1 MKLLFLHLLVL
12 CFALTGCHQGAKNVD
27 PPTKTHRPITF
38 TNIAHEAGIDFKH
51 VNGGR
56 GRKLMPETVG
66 SGLAFFDYDNDGKLD
81 LLIMNSTTWPG
92 DPHPIKTTPK
102 LYHNLGNGKFED
114 VTEKM
119 GLAVTMYGM
128 GVAVG
133 DYDNDGFED
142 IYLTAVGPNFLF
154 HNEGGKGFRNVTGE
168 SGTAGV
174 PLPGTKLEHKWSS
187 SAAWLDYDNDGKLD
201 LFVCQY
207 VKWSPDIDPYCGSKG
222 VRGYCPPGNFEGAR
236 CTLFHNEGAGKFRD
250 VSKEMGILD
259 GALGKSFGIAIA
271 DYNGDGWLD
280 IAVANDTWAN
290 FLFMNEGGKHFTDKG
305 VESGI
310 AFSMSGKA
318 KAGMGI
324 DVADFH
330 NNGTLGLVI
339 GNFAEEGLSLF
350 EPMEGTTN
358 MFEEKGQ
365 SRGLVAPSLS
375 NVTFATFFFDYNLDG
390 WQDIF
395 ATNGHVDD
403 IVNTYKSNLSF
414 KQEPLLFENKKGE
427 KFVDVTHLSGI
438 SYKIVGRGAAYGD
451 IDGDGDLDI
460 GVVDNNGTFLL
471 LRNDG
476 GNQNNW
482 IRLKLVGTKS
492 NRDAIGALVSVT
504 TGGLKQ
510 RRYVRSGG
518 SFLSESERVLT
529 FGLGSATTIDS
540 VDIHWPS
547 GAVEKLSQLRINT
560 TSTIIEGKGLEKT

>member
-1 MKLLFLHLLVL
+1 MTTSV
-12 CFALTGCHQGAKNVD
+12 A
-27 PPTKTHRPITF
+27 HRPIAF
-38 TNIAHEAGIDFKH
+38 TDIAHSAGIDFQH
-51 VNGGR
+51 VNGSR

-66 SGLAFFDYDNDGKLD
+66 SGLALFDYDNDGKLD

-92 DPHPIKTTPK
+92 DPNPIKTTPK
-102 LYHNLGNGKFED
+102 LYHNLGAGKFED
-114 VTEKM
+114 VTTKL
-119 GLAVTMYGM
+119 GLGITLYGM

-142 IYLTAVGPNFLF
+142 IYLTAVGANFLF
-154 HNEGGKGFRNVTGE
+154 HNEAGKGFRDVTAQ
-168 SGTAGV
+168 SGTVGV

-187 SAAWLDYDNDGKLD
+187 SSAWLDYDNDGYLD

-207 VKWSPDIDPYCGSKG
+207 VKWSPEIDPYCGKNG
-222 VRGYCPPGNFEGAR
+222 IRGYCPPGNFEGAR
-236 CTLFHNEGAGKFRD
+236 CTLFHNEGTGQFRD
-250 VSKEMGILD
+250 VSKGLGLLD
-259 GALGKSFGIAIA
+259 IALGKSFGIAVA
-271 DYNGDGWLD
+271 DYNRDGWLD

-290 FLFMNEGGKHFTDKG
+290 FLLMNDAGKHFTDKG

-324 DVADFH
+324 DVADFR
-330 NNGTLGLVI
+330 NNGKLGLVI

-350 EPMEGTTN
+350 EPMEGMET

-365 SRGLVAPSLS
+365 SRGISAASLS

-403 IVNTYKSNLSF
+403 IVSTYKSNLTF
-414 KQEPLLFENKKGE
+414 KQEPLLFENKQGE
-427 KFVDVTHLSGI
+427 NFSDVTKQSGI
-438 SYKIVGRGAAYGD
+438 NYKLVGRGAAYGD
-451 IDGDGDLDI
+451 IDNDGDLDVGI
-460 GVVDNNGTFLL
+460 VDNNGKFLL

-482 IRLKLVGTKS
+482 LRLKLIGTKS
-492 NRDAIGALVSVT
+492 NRDGIGALVTVS
-504 TGGLKQ
+504 TGKQKQ

-540 VDIHWPS
+540 VEIRWPS
-547 GAVEKLSQLRINT
+547 GKLDTLNQLGINT
-560 TSTIIEGKGLEKT
+560 MKTIVEGKGVE